1 MIVVERD
8 RPNGGRGAR
17 GFGIIETLGKKTGHD
32 MRLVG
37 PVTSFE
43 HSAFWNE
50 LGEAHSVRVVTDNR
64 AEIGLGAPSCSAP
77 RFMKIA
83 SPPTRRE

>member
-8 RPNGGRGAR
+8 RPKGGRKR
-17 GFGIIETLGKKTGHD
+17 VRFGIIETLGRKTGLD

-43 HSAFWNE
+43 HSAFWNWDRPIQSE
-50 LGEAHSVRVVTDNR
+50 S
-64 AEIGLGAPSCSAP
+64 
-77 RFMKIA
+77 
-83 SPPTRRE
+83 